1 MVEEQKKEDAEMPPS
16 KEELDDKKTHENF
29 DAKAEAENGKNS
41 IEEAKDVLKQIC
53 EQNKILAENL
63 KRAEQINA
71 EILISGRGRAVPA
84 QTKDDKEIDE
94 ARALLK
100 DTGYDELLF
109 PRK

>member
-1 MVEEQKKEDAEMPPS
+1 MVEEQKKGDAGVPPAAES
-16 KEELDDKKTHENF
+16 SQDEAVDEQKKTE
-29 DAKAEAENGKNS
+29 EAENGKNS